1 MSPEFLAG
9 LSGLFASAFVAA
21 TLFPVASEAVLVGL
35 LLATPDQVWLLVIV
49 ATAGNVLGSV
59 VNWVIGRFLIRF
71 QDRKWF
77 PVSPRLMVKAPRW
90 YQRWGYWSLLL
101 AWTPF
106 IGDPLTVAAG
116 VLRANFWIFV
126 GIVTISKA
134 GRYLVLAGTALHWM
148 GP

>member
-1 MSPEFLAG
+1 MSLEFFAA

-35 LLATPDQVWLLVIV
+35 LLDTPDKAWLIV
-49 ATAGNVLGSV
+49 TVASIGNVLGSV
-59 VNWVIGRFLIRF
+59 VNWAIGRFSIRF
-71 QDRKWF
+71 QDRRWF
-77 PVSPRLMVKAPRW
+77 PVSPKLLAKATRW

-134 GRYLVLAGTALHWM
+134 GRYLVLAGTTLHWM
-148 GP
+148 SP